1 MLALQ
6 TQRLFTFVC
15 GRLASS
21 PKPPA
26 AHRRGLP
33 TAHSVVGP
41 FPARCQPALWHTA
54 FWVFHKKSVWG
65 GRRGQHKGRQPG
77 VSHISTDGHVKTHAG
92 HSLTQVST
100 DGVPGAVADS
110 HFGHVE
116 LCAGYA
122 GLPPGGPAASAPSAP
137 GRGGAETG
145 STPAVCG
152 DVCCH
157 PPTSC
162 GVSVPDGA
170 PCMPGLF

>member
-1 MLALQ
+1 MDVWLLPQSLPRHAGGGCPRRTLSWAPSLPSVSQ
-6 TQRLFTFVC
+6 PCGTQLSGFST
-15 GRLASS
+15 
-21 PKPPA
+21 
-26 AHRRGLP
+26 
-33 TAHSVVGP
+33 
-41 FPARCQPALWHTA
+41 
-54 FWVFHKKSVWG
+54 KKSVWG

-92 HSLTQVST
+92 RSLTQVST

-170 PCMPGLF
+170 PCMPGPF